1 MSEQAI
7 HGSDKHAAPRALQ
20 PAMRGIAELPSDL
33 AVTDLTLDSREVT
46 PGAAFFACR
55 GARGHGLAFAARAA
69 AAGARVIFWE
79 SAPGVEVPALPAHV
93 RVIEVPQLR
102 AHLGQIAD
110 RFFGTPSAHLAIA
123 GITGT
128 SGKSTCAWLLAEALA
143 LLGRRSAYI
152 GTLGVG
158 SVRCDSAGAIDMAL
172 RPLAHTT
179 PDVLSVHRLL
189 GQLVQG
195 GSDSV
200 AMEISSH
207 ALDQGR
213 CAGVRLR
220 AAAFTNLTRDHLDY
234 HGSMEAYGAA
244 KARLFDWPQLG
255 ARVINIDDAFGRVL
269 AQRRKD
275 EPGEAPLL
283 LTGRDPGAAQAMV
296 REAAAAAVPGVSR
309 RLCEYVCAERVSIGA
324 QGLVLAVASS
334 RGSASL
340 ASPLRGAFNAD
351 NLLTVLALLLAW
363 EIPLPRACEVL
374 GACAAPPGRMQ
385 AEGGGTRPLVLIDY
399 AHKPDALAKALAAAR
414 LHCEGRLWCVFG
426 CGGERDQGKRA
437 DMGRIAAQLAD
448 VLIITDDNPRGEDPA
463 AIATAIAEGAAA
475 AGAGQRMRIVHDRA
489 LAIRRALAEAAPQDV
504 VVVAGKGHE
513 QYQLVAGQRRAFS
526 DVEAVRAAL
535 AMRGAA

>member
-1 MSEQAI
+1 MSAPALHAPARPLQA
-7 HGSDKHAAPRALQ
+7 
-20 PAMRGIAELPSDL
+20 AMRGVAELPPDL

-46 PGAAFFACR
+46 AGAAFFACR
-55 GARGHGLAFAARAA
+55 GARSHGLEFAARAA
-69 AAGARVIFWE
+69 AAGARAVLWE
-79 SAPGVEVPALPAHV
+79 SAPGVAAPGLPAHV
-93 RVIEVPQLR
+93 LVVEVPQLR
-102 AHLGQIAD
+102 AHLGLIAD
-110 RFFGTPSAHLAIA
+110 RFFGAPSAHLAIA

-128 SGKSTCAWLLAEALA
+128 NGKSTCAWLLAEALA

-158 SVRCDSAGAIDMAL
+158 SARRDSASAVAVAL
-172 RPLAHTT
+172 RPLSNTT

-189 GQLVQG
+189 AQLVEG

-220 AAAFTNLTRDHLDY
+220 GAAFTNLTRDHLDY
-234 HGSMEAYGAA
+234 HGTMDAYAAA

-255 ARVINIDDAFGRVL
+255 ARVINIDDAFGRAL
-269 AQRRKD
+269 AQRLQVQ
-275 EPGEAPLL
+275 PGEAPLFV
-283 LTGRDPGAAQAMV
+283 TARDVATV
-296 REAAAAAVPGVSR
+296 RAAAYGASAAGR
-309 RLCEYVCAERVSIGA
+309 RTVEYVGAERVSITP
-324 QGLVLAVASS
+324 QGLLLAVASS
-334 RGSASL
+334 RGSATL

-399 AHKPDALAKALAAAR
+399 AHTPDGLAKALAAAR
-414 LHCEGRLWCVFG
+414 LYCAGRLWCVFG

-437 DMGRIAAQLAD
+437 DMGRIAADLAD
-448 VLIITDDNPRGEDPA
+448 ALIITDDNPRGEDPA
-463 AIATAIAEGAAA
+463 AIANAIAEGAAA
-475 AGAGQRMRIVHDRA
+475 AGAERRMRIVHDRA
-489 LAIRRALAEAAPQDV
+489 LAIRRALAEAAAQDV
-504 VVVAGKGHE
+504 IVVAGKGHE
-513 QYQLVAGQRRAFS
+513 EYQLIAGQRRAFS
-526 DVEAVRAAL
+526 DVQAVRAAL

>member
-1 MSEQAI
+1 MS
-7 HGSDKHAAPRALQ
+7 AAPRALR
-20 PAMRGIAELPSDL
+20 PAMHGIAELPSDL
-33 AVTDLTLDSREVT
+33 TVTDLTLDSREVT
-46 PGAAFFACR
+46 PGAAYFACR
-55 GARGHGLAFAARAA
+55 GRQAHGLSFATRAA
-69 AAGARVIFWE
+69 AAGARAILWE
-79 SAPGVEVPALPAHV
+79 SAPGIEVPALPANV
-93 RVIEVPQLR
+93 LVLEVPQLR
-102 AHLGQIAD
+102 ARLGQIAD
-110 RFFGTPSAHLAIA
+110 RFFGSPSAHLAIA
-123 GITGT
+123 AVTGT
-128 SGKSTCAWLLAEALA
+128 NGKSTCAWLLTEALA

-158 SVRCDSAGAIDMAL
+158 SARSDAGAVAIAL

-189 GQLVQG
+189 AQLVEG

-213 CAGVRLR
+213 CDGVRLR

-234 HGSMEAYGAA
+234 HGDMDAYAAA

-269 AQRRKD
+269 AQRLQSQY
-275 EPGEAPLL
+275 GEVPLF
-283 LTGRDPGAAQAMV
+283 LTGRDLAAL
-296 REAAAAAVPGVSR
+296 EAAALAAPGAGR
-309 RLCEYVCAERVSIGA
+309 AREFVCAERVSISS
-324 QGLVLAVASS
+324 QGIVLAVRSS
-334 RGSASL
+334 RGSATL

-363 EIPLPRACEVL
+363 EIPLTRACEVL
-374 GACAAPPGRMQ
+374 SACAAPPGRMQ

-399 AHKPDALAKALAAAR
+399 AHTPDALAKALAAAR

-437 DMGRIAAQLAD
+437 DMGRIAADLAD
-448 VLIITDDNPRGEDPA
+448 ALIITDDNPRAEDPA
-463 AIATAIAEGAAA
+463 AIAAAIAEGAAA
-475 AGAGQRMRIVHDRA
+475 AGAGRRMRIVHDRA
-489 LAIRRALAEAAPQDV
+489 LAIRRALAEASARDV
-504 VVVAGKGHE
+504 VLVAGKGHE
-513 QYQLVAGQRRAFS
+513 AYQLIGAERRAFS
-526 DVEAVRAAL
+526 DVEAVREAL